1 MGSAND
7 IQQPVE
13 ASGGPFFDRPPLHG
27 IHALGLDDV
36 ITLFDQIEHLRD
48 QFGWMLTI
56 AIHRYYDIPSRGVQ
70 PGRQRSL
77 VAKVTAQ
84 LDDMHITILPGQAV
98 QQIGCP
104 VR

>member
-1 MGSAND
+1 MGTTD
-7 IQQPVE
+7 EIQQPVE
-13 ASGGPFFDRPPLHG
+13 NSGCPFFEHTALSG
-27 IHALGLDDV
+27 VHALGLDYV
-36 ITLFDQIEHLRD
+36 ITLFDQVKHLRD
-48 QFGWMLTI
+48 QLWWMLAI
-56 AIHRYYDIPSRGVQ
+56 AIHRYDHIPTRRVQ